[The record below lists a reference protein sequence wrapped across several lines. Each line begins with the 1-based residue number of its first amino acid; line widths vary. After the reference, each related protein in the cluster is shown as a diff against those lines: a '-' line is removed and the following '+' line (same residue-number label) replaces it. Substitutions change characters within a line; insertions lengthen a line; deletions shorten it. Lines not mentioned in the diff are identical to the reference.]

1 MNTKRK
7 KMPSYTIIHKVTK
20 KKTKNVMMTIAE
32 MEEYLVMHP
41 EHDILPGTPLIHSG
55 FMSGESKSDS
65 WNDLLKQIK
74 KRNPRSTVKLRK

>member
-1 MNTKRK
+1 
-7 KMPSYTIIHKVTK
+7 MPNYTIINKTTK
-20 KKTKNVMMTIAE
+20 KKTKEFMTIAE
-32 MEEYLVMHP
+32 MEKFLVDNP
-41 EHDILPGTPLIHSG
+41 ECDILPGTPLIHSG